1 MVIVIVNLLKYIILP
16 SFKDCLTKNYNYNLK
31 LLQYLKWSHI
41 LDQGRNWGGALGV
54 HAPFF
59 TSHFFREMFINRGAT
74 HLTLGLWLLLSQPF
88 YQKYTCAPLTKLP
101 SCAPVLNESV
111 RKTMTVNFLKV
122 SSEVVPSCSF
132 ERTLV
137 AWICFWILALLKMP
151 IQVSLFIELL
161 FTLFTYKCLVF
172 LATSLAPLML
182 G

>member
-1 MVIVIVNLLKYIILP
+1 MIPHTRSGAEL
-16 SFKDCLTKNYNYNLK
+16 
-31 LLQYLKWSHI
+31 
-41 LDQGRNWGGALGV
+41 GGVLGA

-111 RKTMTVNFLKV
+111 RKTKTVKYFLKV
-122 SSEVVPSCSF
+122 SSEVVQLCSF

-137 AWICFWILALLKMP
+137 AWICFWILTLFKVP
-151 IQVSLFIELL
+151 IQVSLFIKLL
-161 FTLFTYKCLVF
+161 SHFSHIKVLFPLPHCWRRWCWAKHCFDGNICLHC
-172 LATSLAPLML
+172 SHHRSAPPVHFSSCLNKNY
-182 G
+182 